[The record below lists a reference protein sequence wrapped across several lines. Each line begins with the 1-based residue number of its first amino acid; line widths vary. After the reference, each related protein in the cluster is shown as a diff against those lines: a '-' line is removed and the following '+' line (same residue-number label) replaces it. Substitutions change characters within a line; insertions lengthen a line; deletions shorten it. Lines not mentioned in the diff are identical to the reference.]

1 MLKDDIVDN
10 EFKQKGKVFILID
23 AGGYNLDITINEIV
37 ASDGNLIQLLPPS
50 GGDYG
55 SLNINDYLI
64 KLIEE
69 TFPKEK
75 IDDLK
80 NNRFDLWK
88 ITLDSIENKKKELR
102 DDDSDAE

>member
-10 EFKQKGKVFILID
+10 EFKQKGKVFIWID

-69 TFPKEK
+69 TF
-75 IDDLK
+75 
-80 NNRFDLWK
+80 
-88 ITLDSIENKKKELR
+88 S
-102 DDDSDAE
+102 